1 MRVREAKG
9 ERDMGVRETE
19 RWSEKAARDRE
30 DRE

>member
-19 RWSEKAARDRE
+19 RWSERRE
-30 DRE
+30 REGHGG